1 VRGRFLSFL
10 STSKLRR
17 ILVMRVNETEMTLEN
32 EFNINQYPI
41 LDVDCVEGF
50 KSEDNGVEIDGVHD
64 SVLDGILENKVP
76 SGNFDPTMNKFHEW
90 DVMQVTK
97 DWRTIHTGSRRKN
110 RPFGDFNSNV
120 WNHEWSEQFINYEK
134 EEWKESNHLC
144 DNREFWTEKM
154 IPLMKEESSDFE
166 SSCELENR
174 LDDVNEFASRYPI
187 Y

>member
-1 VRGRFLSFL
+1 
-10 STSKLRR
+10 
-17 ILVMRVNETEMTLEN
+17 MRVNETEMTLEN

-41 LDVDCVEGF
+41 LDVDCVEEF

-76 SGNFDPTMNKFHEW
+76 SGNFDPTMNKFHEY

-97 DWRTIHTGSRRKN
+97 DWRTIDTGSHIKN
-110 RPFGDFNSNV
+110 RPFGEFSTNV
-120 WNHEWSEQFINYEK
+120 WNHEWCEQFINYEN

-144 DNREFWTEKM
+144 ENREFWREKM

-166 SSCELENR
+166 SSCELEDR

-187 Y
+187 

>member
-41 LDVDCVEGF
+41 LDVDCVEEF

-76 SGNFDPTMNKFHEW
+76 SGNFDPKMNKFHEW

-97 DWRTIHTGSRRKN
+97 DWRTTKPTDSS
-110 RPFGDFNSNV
+110 FGNSGYPKSNV
-120 WNHEWSEQFINYEK
+120 WNHENSEQFINYVK
-134 EEWKESNHLC
+134 NEEWNESNHLC
-144 DNREFWTEKM
+144 ENREFWTEKM

-187 Y
+187 